1 MASAI
6 TELCTTSAT
15 RFCVNP
21 DYNGINSGEDSVL
34 TRRPHRPVPAVS
46 GTATRQRSFVF
57 DSYLDSAIGPIVC
70 PYVTTVPAGIFAVP
84 APDDRIAAVKL
95 RITVSILQSESA
107 RSYEV
112 TNRVHLG
119 WRLG

>member
-34 TRRPHRPVPAVS
+34 TRQPHRPVPAVS

-57 DSYLDSAIGPIVC
+57 DSYLDSAIDSIVC
-70 PYVTTVPAGIFAVP
+70 PFVTTVPAGIYDVP
-84 APDDRIAAVKL
+84 ATNARIAAVKL
-95 RITVSILQSESA
+95 RIPVSILPSESA
-107 RSYEV
+107 HGYEV

-119 WRLG
+119 WRPG